1 MKFSNLP
8 SFCLLLLALTTNLR
22 AEFVQPVAVQA
33 SNGENVQ
40 DALINGLGFD
50 DSTLGSPE
58 SIHSPAQSEM
68 WSGIGSIKADVTF
81 DLGQTVDLTKI
92 YIWNYNVQNNTDVG
106 MKDVEVLV
114 SSGTNITNS
123 VFTGI
128 AKIALR
134 EGLDSAQA
142 FNVVGTS
149 VRLVKLRGL
158 SNWGQGY
165 SVGLAE
171 VRFASGDI
179 TGEVPTLVISS
190 PHEGDVIPL
199 GTSVTL
205 DVKVTDKDNDILKI
219 EIFDGTV
226 KLGETNRAPVL
237 WNVPAPS
244 NGEHAYRIVATDK
257 SGKVGWSTVNI
268 VVRELAADGIL
279 QIDDTENIGE
289 GTNTITYTGTWNL
302 AQGNANDP
310 RFKNND
316 HYSDVRNAY
325 FEVRFKGVKV
335 DVYGTV
341 ASHHGSGIATIDG
354 GTEYTVS
361 YKATQRKEQ
370 ALVWSSPILPNKE
383 HVLRIRVQGNGVI
396 TADRFDV
403 HISNKPDQELPTTK
417 KITATFTN
425 LVVEIEDATGGA
437 LDATS
442 VKLFIDETLAT
453 PASISVTKAAPLTV
467 ITHTPAS
474 PFLPG
479 SSHNV
484 RVEAKLTGGLSIT
497 NTGTFTLPSPPFSLS
512 GLGSPAGSAGNW
524 AFRQIWNGGRA
535 DALVTAVSIALQ
547 ASQTGFAGMIQDTNV
562 PVINFGESTNP
573 GAGGIMPDDLPLP
586 AETSGLTENDFVIV
600 ARGNVVIPRPGD
612 WTIGVHTDEGFA
624 LRFKG
629 APFASVHGNGER
641 DENFPEYMMHQVNTA
656 DSNTRGILRNLPA
669 GVYEIELLSWERAG
683 TASYEIY
690 AAEGAFEEDAAT
702 EDWRLIG
709 GAEGLALAAP
719 VAPATPTR
727 FLTIKKT
734 GNLVTLDFETPRP
747 AGPHVL
753 QSSPDLVNWSNVVN
767 VTFSPNGAGMARG
780 SAMVAGE
787 PFQFYRIFLSNPAP

>member
-453 PASISVTKAAPLTV
+453 PASISVTKAAPLTRDHAHSGQPV
-467 ITHTPAS
+467 PSRIQPQCPGRSKTHRRIEHHQHRHLHPAQ
-474 PFLPG
+474 PT
-479 SSHNV
+479 V
-484 RVEAKLTGGLSIT
+484 
-497 NTGTFTLPSPPFSLS
+497 FTLGTWKPRRISWQ
-512 GLGSPAGSAGNW
+512 LG
-524 AFRQIWNGGRA
+524 I
-535 DALVTAVSIALQ
+535 
-547 ASQTGFAGMIQDTNV
+547 
-562 PVINFGESTNP
+562 
-573 GAGGIMPDDLPLP
+573 
-586 AETSGLTENDFVIV
+586 
-600 ARGNVVIPRPGD
+600 
-612 WTIGVHTDEGFA
+612 
-624 LRFKG
+624 
-629 APFASVHGNGER
+629 
-641 DENFPEYMMHQVNTA
+641 
-656 DSNTRGILRNLPA
+656 
-669 GVYEIELLSWERAG
+669 
-683 TASYEIY
+683 
-690 AAEGAFEEDAAT
+690 
-702 EDWRLIG
+702 
-709 GAEGLALAAP
+709 
-719 VAPATPTR
+719 
-727 FLTIKKT
+727 
-734 GNLVTLDFETPRP
+734 
-747 AGPHVL
+747 
-753 QSSPDLVNWSNVVN
+753 SPDLEWRSGRCVGHCREHCLTSIADRFRRNDSRHQR
-767 VTFSPNGAGMARG
+767 AGDKFRGEHQSRGRWHHAR
-780 SAMVAGE
+780 
-787 PFQFYRIFLSNPAP
+787 RPATACGN